1 MFLVDTNV
9 VSELTRR
16 KPNTGV
22 LRWMSAH
29 PTFALSAVT
38 IEELVY
44 GIERAPAAQRRRLSE
59 WLEELRGLVQVVV
72 PVDEAVARLAGQ
84 TRASRERAG
93 RPVAQADS
101 LIAATAVIAGA
112 VLVTRNVADFAG
124 CGAALIDPFS

>member
-16 KPNTGV
+16 KPNPGV

-44 GIERAPAAQRRRLSE
+44 GIERSPAAQRRGLSE
-59 WLEELRGLVQVVV
+59 WLEEYSIGELWLKNVLGGH
-72 PVDEAVARLAGQ
+72 P
-84 TRASRERAG
+84 REDRFHE
-93 RPVAQADS
+93 S
-101 LIAATAVIAGA
+101 LMK
-112 VLVTRNVADFAG
+112 R
-124 CGAALIDPFS
+124 